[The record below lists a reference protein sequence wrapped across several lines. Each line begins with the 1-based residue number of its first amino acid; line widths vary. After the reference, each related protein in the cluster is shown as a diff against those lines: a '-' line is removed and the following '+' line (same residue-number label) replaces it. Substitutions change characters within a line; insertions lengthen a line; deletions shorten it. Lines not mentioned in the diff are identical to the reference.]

1 MNNKNIKL
9 QELKRW
15 LKTSLKNKVS
25 INQKTVITYLM
36 LGIAGFFG
44 LSLDLRAAWVENDQV
59 KYYVN
64 FDGDGRFIA
73 SGNNRDKALIG
84 SVIIANSNNINVP
97 LGDSVVLGY
106 KATVNIE
113 APSTLTINGRFAT
126 NFNKGIIAL
135 GNVKISNNPYELGRT
150 GNGGQSIAIGDFATS
165 TSQSVAIGSDTYS
178 IGGSSIAIGGDD
190 IASYKDP
197 VTTYDYNTYFKRLYD
212 KIGSYNSGSIY
223 SPNVAG
229 GEGSISIGSRTVA
242 YKEGSTSLG
251 TMAYALGKGATA
263 LGTQSRAEGTG
274 SIAIGNLTRNFADQA
289 LAIGNDSQIRKIGGT
304 AVGLKAN
311 SAGEGAIAIGTEV
324 YANASIS
331 DGIKDIKNKSIDEA
345 EGYLDNL
352 RANTIK
358 LNDISGIVKN
368 TNETNTNDN
377 VSISSKDLDKLNE
390 NNKLSKNA
398 IVIGTKSAAVGDNS
412 IVIGR
417 GSFAFSKNSFALG
430 SYSYAEA
437 ENGSAIGIGAKS
449 ISYDGAGD
457 ASSSNY
463 MHTGKNAMAIG
474 NNSVSSL
481 ENSVALGFKSRTDY
495 LHSDLLKPGW
505 VPEGATSIPSSGK
518 TGVISVGAKGFERRI
533 VNVAPGYRGTDAVNV
548 DQLKTLV
555 NRLENK
561 QYNSNLSV
569 QYLSVEKTKGDAKDI
584 SDKIELN
591 SKYLEYVDL
600 KEQLEIIKARKK
612 FKDEEIVEST
622 KKVIEDRIKELEK
635 NPLIKTTAG
644 DMGTYSSDSITV
656 GNTQS
661 DKDKKFEEFISNLK
675 AKKDKALEEENK
687 KRLFGNKTLKD
698 VLANTNYNNDGA
710 SGKDSLAF
718 GYKASTSNTADKS
731 ISIGYMTTSQSSNSI
746 AIGSKGDDVTKAS
759 GTSSVAIGQGAQTTG
774 GYSLGIGGNVRA
786 TGATSIAIGD
796 RTSSEAANS
805 IAIGSKGDDYTK
817 ASGTSSIAIGQ
828 GAQTTGEYAL
838 GIGGNVSATSKT
850 SIAIGDRAKTTGI
863 SSVAVGPAAQGL
875 GENSVAIGN
884 GSKAEFKNSV
894 ALGSEVTAQ
903 ESEGNGYLT
912 NQPFSDKGKVVSV
925 GYRRINQLAD
935 GKEDNEA
942 VTVAQLKSAAPE
954 IEAEVGNK
962 ISTVPGANIKVQSG
976 NFNGK
981 DNLRYVGE
989 NISTHIGGSTS
1000 TPVISVGIKE
1010 EPKFKTLKLNN
1021 KNNNAK
1027 DLTLSVDNNGNLNLA
1042 TNNTDTKA
1050 KITNV
1055 ANGTADNDAVNYSQL
1070 IGAAPI
1076 LQAQNSANL
1085 TDNKLSTSIGATIKV
1100 QADNWGSG
1108 DSRYVGENLST
1119 YIGGSASAPVL
1130 SIGLKENPKFKTLKI
1145 NNGVNNS
1152 QDLTLS
1158 ADNTGNLSIGSKK
1171 ITNVANGTDNNDAV
1185 NLSQLKGAKS
1195 KVEAVANSGIT
1206 VNAGTAGADG
1216 TTYTV
1221 GLDVNK
1227 VKEIAGTNNKGN
1239 VTSSDITITNGNG
1252 RLIGGDAMTLTIA
1265 NNAITKDKIKNGAVT
1280 ADKLDSDLNT
1290 KINNSNTV
1298 ASNVIRFT
1306 GDETSKTD
1314 DVALSKQGGIE
1325 FAINGKLGEIVTK
1338 ASGNKVEIGLNSSLK
1353 DKLDKLAADPNA
1365 TYATKS
1371 ENTAKADKTLANL
1384 EESGKNV
1391 IKDEA
1396 GKAVKVTAGTG
1407 TKVET
1412 SIDNHITTYKVSL
1425 GEEVSNK
1432 IDGALSKTDASNT
1445 YVTKTDVVDTKIKYT
1460 ANTNTS
1466 KKEIKLSEGFDFK
1479 DGTNT
1484 TAEVEDNGVVKF
1496 NLKSDLTGITSIS
1509 AGDNK
1514 AKLTLG
1520 DNDITVNSKKITGLT
1535 DAELNENST
1544 DAVTGKQLNTT
1555 NTNVTNLT
1563 SKVDGISNNITT
1575 LTNGGIKFKGN
1586 DDGEVTTALGSKLN
1600 LVGEGTVAGETASD
1614 NIKVEKG
1621 DSTDTLTFKL
1631 SKDLKNLKS
1640 IELKNGDKSS
1650 TLTLNDTGDVTI
1662 GGNTIVTSNNIG
1674 TQTIGYKAGTETTV
1688 KTTTLT
1694 SGLHFKSEGTN
1705 LSVKSEDGGV
1715 VTYSLKETNSINKT
1729 AGTTG
1734 NSENKLTTEKAVVDY
1749 VKNEISGVNT
1759 NVGNVSLTLSKDGT
1773 EESSKINLK
1782 DDKLTVKGEN
1792 GIDVSIADK
1801 AVTLKLSQTVKD
1813 KLDNIS
1819 SKSDGRDGKD
1829 GTSGTHG
1836 LTAKDG
1842 LNGKDL
1848 TSKVNA
1854 LRNGEAGSVVFT
1866 NDKGERVIKGNDGK
1880 YYKPE
1885 DLEENGTPKQGKEGI
1900 SNPELR
1906 LVNADGSTT
1915 KATTLSNIASAL
1927 GAERTENTAVTP
1939 EKAQEAV
1946 KKLLEKTTGLD
1957 KAVNLADLQALA
1969 QAGLDFSGNDGSTH
1983 RALGTTLSIKGKSD
1997 VTSYDTDYTS
2007 DNVATKVTEGNVEIG
2022 FKKSPTF
2029 ENVTATGKVTTP
2041 ELVLKGKDNAPDVTL
2056 KADSGKVKVNDK
2068 EIATKDDLTTAISNK
2083 IKLTGDANTSTSEVA
2098 LNKEGGISFGI
2109 KGTDGIE
2116 TTASGTDV
2124 TLKLSKTIT
2133 DKLDNISSKSD
2144 GRDGKDGTSGTH
2156 GLTAKDGLNGKDL
2169 TSKVNALRNGEAGS
2183 VVFTNDKG
2191 ERVIKGNDG
2200 KYYKPEDLE
2209 ENGTPKQGK
2218 EGISNPELRLVN
2230 ADGSTTKATTL
2241 SNIAS
2246 ALGAERTENTAVT
2259 PEKAQEAVKKL
2270 LEKTTG
2276 LDKAVN
2282 LADLQA
2288 LAQAGL
2294 DFSGNDG
2301 STHRAL
2307 GTTLNIAGQGTK
2319 STGFVGAEGNINVVA
2334 SEATADKVAKL
2345 EIQLAKALKNIESIQ
2360 NGETK
2365 VTLGE
2370 NGVSVSGKDGGS
2382 ISVNGKDGKPGV
2394 TINGGNGTDG
2404 SINFAKDGDKGT
2416 GSITGLKDPDG
2427 KDKTAAA
2434 TVNYVTNQI
2443 EGAKNDIAN
2452 NIKNIVDGGMT
2463 YKGNSGE
2470 DVKVKLNEVLN
2481 IKGEGDYKGDKSASG
2496 NIAVVGKTDK
2506 TLEIKLNKN
2515 LNNIESIQN
2524 GETKVTLGENGVSVS
2539 GKDGGSISVNGKDG
2553 KPGVTI
2559 NGGNGTDGSINFAK
2573 DGDKGTGSITGLKDP
2588 DGSDKTAVTTVNYV
2602 TNAINNATNSLTDK
2616 GLNFEGNDG
2625 NAVTKKL
2632 GETLSIKG
2640 EGTVTGNTATN
2651 NIKVSK
2657 DTTGKSTGLV
2667 VGLAEKLTGM
2677 TGFETKEEDGKKVS
2691 INKDGITF
2699 AKNGENGTGVITGL
2713 KDSTDKT
2720 SAVTRGAYDKFVKEI
2735 ESKLDKSGSIKY
2747 SADKGT
2753 STVALDKGM
2762 TFNGD
2767 GNITTEAKDNGI
2779 VEFKLNKNI
2788 TLGSKGD
2795 LGTIKGIKTIEGD
2808 PTSVATVDYVESKVG
2823 DSVKVSHKALVGV
2836 ANAVAMANLP
2846 QVNSIGNNRHV
2857 VSAAY
2862 GNYEGQNALAL
2873 GISGINKERTFIYRG
2888 SASLNTNGKIA
2899 LGAGIGY
2906 QFGKDDHDEIQ
2917 NDASIKVLK
2926 EEIAALKD
2934 KDSKNTNVISE
2945 LKELMKKKDVEND
2958 YKTYRLEEENKAI
2971 KSYIEELRKENEKT
2985 REELNKLLDA
2995 FKSKK

>member
-44 LSLDLRAAWVENDQV
+44 LSLDLRAAWVDKDEV

-106 KATVNIE
+106 KASVDIE

-190 IASYKDP
+190 IASYTDS

-212 KIGSYNSGSIY
+212 KIGKYNSGSIY

-263 LGTQSRAEGTG
+263 LGTQSRAEGIG

-289 LAIGNDSQIRKIGGT
+289 LAIGNDSQIRKKGGT

-368 TNETNTNDN
+368 RNETNINDS
-377 VSISSKDLDKLNE
+377 VSISSEDLDKLNKD
-390 NNKLSKNA
+390 NKLSKNA

-449 ISYDGAGD
+449 ISYDGAGV
-457 ASSSNY
+457 ASNSNY

-591 SKYLEYVDL
+591 SKYLEYLDL
-600 KEQLEIIKARKK
+600 KEQLEIIKARNK

-635 NPLIKTTAG
+635 NSLIKTTAG

-656 GNTQS
+656 GSTQNEN
-661 DKDKKFEEFISNLK
+661 DKKFEEFISNLK

-687 KRLFGNKTLKD
+687 KPLFGNKTLKD

-759 GTSSVAIGQGAQTTG
+759 GTASVAIGQGAQTTG

-894 ALGSEVTAQ
+894 ALGSGVTAQ

-1412 SIDNHITTYKVSL
+1412 TTNNHITTYRVSL
-1425 GEEVSNK
+1425 GEEISNK
-1432 IDGALSKTDASNT
+1432 IDGALSKTEASNT

-1509 AGDNK
+1509 AGENK
-1514 AKLTLG
+1514 AKLTLD
-1520 DNDITVNSKKITGLT
+1520 DNITVNSKKITGLT
-1535 DAELNENST
+1535 DAELNGTST

-1586 DDGEVTTALGSKLN
+1586 DDREVTTALGSKLN
-1600 LVGEGTVAGETASD
+1600 LVGEGTVKGETASD

-1621 DSTDTLTFKL
+1621 DSTDKLTFKL

-1640 IELKNGDKSS
+1640 IELKDGDNSS
-1650 TLTLNDTGDVTI
+1650 KLTLNETGDVTI
-1662 GGNTIVTSNNIG
+1662 GGNKIVTSNNIG
-1674 TQTIGYKAGTETTV
+1674 AQTLGYKAGTETTV
-1688 KTTTLT
+1688 KTTTLI

-1729 AGTTG
+1729 AGTTE

-1759 NVGNVSLTLSKDGT
+1759 NIGNVSLTLSKDGT
-1773 EESSKINLK
+1773 EETSKINLK

-1792 GIDVSIADK
+1792 GIDVSIVDK

-1880 YYKPE
+1880 YYKPDQLTDKGE
-1885 DLEENGTPKQGKEGI
+1885 PKEGAVGVE
-1900 SNPELR
+1900 NPELR

-2029 ENVTATGKVTTP
+2029 ENVTAKGKVTTP
-2041 ELVLKGKDNAPDVTL
+2041 ELVLKGKDGSADATL
-2056 KADSGKVKVNDK
+2056 KADDGKVKVNDK
-2068 EIATKDDLTTAISNK
+2068 EIVTKDDLTTAISNK

-2124 TLKLSKTIT
+2124 TLKLSQTVK

-2200 KYYKPEDLE
+2200 KYYKPDQLTDKGE
-2209 ENGTPKQGK
+2209 PK
-2218 EGISNPELRLVN
+2218 EGAVGVENPELRLVN

-2307 GTTLNIAGQGTK
+2307 GTTLNIAGQGTT

-2394 TINGGNGTDG
+2394 TINGGNGTSG

-2443 EGAKNDIAN
+2443 EGAKTDIAN

-2470 DVKVKLNEVLN
+2470 DVKVKLNESLN
-2481 IKGEGDYKGDKSASG
+2481 IKGEGDYTGDKSASG

-2559 NGGNGTDGSINFAK
+2559 NGGNGTSGSINFAK

-2640 EGTVTGNTATN
+2640 EGTVTGSTATN

-2691 INKDGITF
+2691 IDKDGITF

-2720 SAVTRGAYDKFVKEI
+2720 SAVTRGTYDKFVKEI

-2788 TLGSKGD
+2788 TLGSKED
-2795 LGTIKGIKTIEGD
+2795 LGTIKGIKTVEGD

-2846 QVNSIGNNRHV
+2846 QVNSVGNNRHV

-2958 YKTYRLEEENKAI
+2958 YKTYRLEEENKVI

>member
-197 VTTYDYNTYFKRLYD
+197 VTTYDYNTYFKKLYD

-687 KRLFGNKTLKD
+687 KPLFGNKTLKD

-759 GTSSVAIGQGAQTTG
+759 GTASVAIGQGAQTTG

-805 IAIGSKGDDYTK
+805 IAIGSRGDDVTK
-817 ASGTSSIAIGQ
+817 ASGISSVAIGQ
-828 GAQTTGEYAL
+828 GAQTTGGYSL
-838 GIGGNVSATSKT
+838 GIGGNVRATGAT

-894 ALGSEVTAQ
+894 ALGSGVTAQ

-976 NFNGK
+976 DFNGK

-1000 TPVISVGIKE
+1000 APVISVGIKE

-1171 ITNVANGTDNNDAV
+1171 ITNVANGTDNNDVV

-1221 GLDVNK
+1221 GLDANK

-1325 FAINGKLGEIVTK
+1325 FAINGKSGEIVTK

-1412 SIDNHITTYKVSL
+1412 TTNNHITTYRVSL
-1425 GEEVSNK
+1425 GEEISNK
-1432 IDGALSKTDASNT
+1432 IDGALSKTEASNT

-1484 TAEVEDNGVVKF
+1484 TAEVGDNGVVKF

-1509 AGDNK
+1509 SGENK
-1514 AKLTLG
+1514 AKLTLD
-1520 DNDITVNSKKITGLT
+1520 DNITVNSKKITGLT
-1535 DAELNENST
+1535 DAELNGTST
-1544 DAVTGKQLNTT
+1544 DAVTGKQLNIT

-1563 SKVDGISNNITT
+1563 SKVDDISNNITT

-1586 DDGEVTTALGSKLN
+1586 DTGEVTTALGSKLN

-1650 TLTLNDTGDVTI
+1650 TLTLNETGDVTI
-1662 GGNTIVTSNNIG
+1662 GGNKVVTSNNIG
-1674 TQTIGYKAGTETTV
+1674 TQTIGYKAGTETTL

-1715 VTYSLKETNSINKT
+1715 VTYSLKETNSINKA
-1729 AGTTG
+1729 AGTTE

-1759 NVGNVSLTLSKDGT
+1759 NIGNVSLTLSKDGT
-1773 EESSKINLK
+1773 EETSKINLK

-1885 DLEENGTPKQGKEGI
+1885 DLEGNGTPKQGKEGI

-1927 GAERTENTAVTP
+1927 GAERTENTAVTA

-1983 RALGTTLSIKGKSD
+1983 RALGTTLAIKGKSS

-2041 ELVLKGKDNAPDVTL
+2041 ELVLKGKDNASDVTL
-2056 KADSGKVKVNDK
+2056 KAEDGKAKINDK

-2116 TTASGTDV
+2116 TTANGTDV
-2124 TLKLSKTIT
+2124 TLKLSQTVK

-2209 ENGTPKQGK
+2209 GNGTPKQGK

-2259 PEKAQEAVKKL
+2259 AEKAQEAVKKL

-2307 GTTLNIAGQGTK
+2307 GTTLNIAGQGTT

-2394 TINGGNGTDG
+2394 TINGGNGTSG

-2470 DVKVKLNEVLN
+2470 DVKVKLNESLN
-2481 IKGEGDYKGDKSASG
+2481 IKGEGDYTGDKSASG

-2559 NGGNGTDGSINFAK
+2559 NGGNGTSGSINFAK

-2640 EGTVTGNTATN
+2640 EGTVTGSTATN

-2934 KDSKNTNVISE
+2934 KDNKNTNVISE
-2945 LKELMKKKDVEND
+2945 LKELMKKKDIEND

-2985 REELNKLLDA
+2985 REELNKLLDV

>member
-44 LSLDLRAAWVENDQV
+44 LSLDLRAAWVDKDEV

-106 KATVNIE
+106 KASVDIE
-113 APSTLTINGRFAT
+113 APSTLTINGKFAT

-190 IASYKDP
+190 IASYTDS

-212 KIGSYNSGSIY
+212 KIGKYNSGSIY

-331 DGIKDIKNKSIDEA
+331 NGIKDIKNKSIDEA

-368 TNETNTNDN
+368 TNETNTDDS

-390 NNKLSKNA
+390 TNKLSKNA

-449 ISYDGAGD
+449 ISYDGAGNV
-457 ASSSNY
+457 SNSNY

-635 NPLIKTTAG
+635 NSLIKTTAG
-644 DMGTYSSDSITV
+644 DMGTYSSDGMAA
-656 GNTQS
+656 GNTQNE
-661 DKDKKFEEFISNLK
+661 KDQKFEEFISNLK

-687 KRLFGNKTLKD
+687 KPLFGNKTLKD
-698 VLANTNYNNDGA
+698 ILANTNYNNDGA

-759 GTSSVAIGQGAQTTG
+759 GTASVAIGQGAQTTG

-894 ALGSEVTAQ
+894 ALGSGVTAQ

-976 NFNGK
+976 DFNGK

-989 NISTHIGGSTS
+989 NLSTHIGGSTS
-1000 TPVISVGIKE
+1000 APIISIGIKE

-1050 KITNV
+1050 KITNL
-1055 ANGTADNDAVNYSQL
+1055 ANGTAANDAVNYSQL

-1100 QADNWGSG
+1100 QADSWGSG

-1145 NNGVNNS
+1145 NNGANSS

-1171 ITNVANGTDNNDAV
+1171 ITNVANGTDDNDAV

-1221 GLDVNK
+1221 GLDANK

-1290 KINNSNTV
+1290 KINNGNTV
-1298 ASNVIRFT
+1298 ASNVIRLT
-1306 GDETSKTD
+1306 GDGTSKTD
-1314 DVALSKQGGIE
+1314 NVALSKQGGIE
-1325 FAINGKLGEIVTK
+1325 FAINGKSGEIVTK

-1792 GIDVSIADK
+1792 GIDVSISDK

-1880 YYKPE
+1880 YYKP
-1885 DLEENGTPKQGKEGI
+1885 DQ
-1900 SNPELR
+1900 
-1906 LVNADGSTT
+1906 
-1915 KATTLSNIASAL
+1915 
-1927 GAERTENTAVTP
+1927 
-1939 EKAQEAV
+1939 
-1946 KKLLEKTTGLD
+1946 
-1957 KAVNLADLQALA
+1957 
-1969 QAGLDFSGNDGSTH
+1969 
-1983 RALGTTLSIKGKSD
+1983 
-1997 VTSYDTDYTS
+1997 
-2007 DNVATKVTEGNVEIG
+2007 
-2022 FKKSPTF
+2022 
-2029 ENVTATGKVTTP
+2029 
-2041 ELVLKGKDNAPDVTL
+2041 
-2056 KADSGKVKVNDK
+2056 
-2068 EIATKDDLTTAISNK
+2068 LT
-2083 IKLTGDANTSTSEVA
+2083 
-2098 LNKEGGISFGI
+2098 
-2109 KGTDGIE
+2109 
-2116 TTASGTDV
+2116 
-2124 TLKLSKTIT
+2124 
-2133 DKLDNISSKSD
+2133 
-2144 GRDGKDGTSGTH
+2144 
-2156 GLTAKDGLNGKDL
+2156 
-2169 TSKVNALRNGEAGS
+2169 
-2183 VVFTNDKG
+2183 DKG
-2191 ERVIKGNDG
+2191 E
-2200 KYYKPEDLE
+2200 P
-2209 ENGTPKQGK
+2209 K
-2218 EGISNPELRLVN
+2218 EGAVGVENPELRLVN

-2394 TINGGNGTDG
+2394 TINGGSGTDG

-2443 EGAKNDIAN
+2443 EGAKTDIAN

-2559 NGGNGTDGSINFAK
+2559 NGGNGKDGSINFAK

>member
-377 VSISSKDLDKLNE
+377 ESISSKDLDKLNE

-449 ISYDGAGD
+449 ISYNGAGD
-457 ASSSNY
+457 SSNSNY

-635 NPLIKTTAG
+635 NSLIKTTAG
-644 DMGTYSSDSITV
+644 DMGTYSSDGMAA
-656 GNTQS
+656 GNTQNE
-661 DKDKKFEEFISNLK
+661 KDQKFEEFISNLK

-687 KRLFGNKTLKD
+687 KPLFGNKTLKD

-759 GTSSVAIGQGAQTTG
+759 GTASVAIGQGAQTTG

-805 IAIGSKGDDYTK
+805 IAIGSRGDDVTK
-817 ASGTSSIAIGQ
+817 ASGISSVAIGQ
-828 GAQTTGEYAL
+828 GAQTTGGYSL
-838 GIGGNVSATSKT
+838 GIGGNVRATGAT

-894 ALGSEVTAQ
+894 ALGSGVTAQ

-976 NFNGK
+976 DFNGK

-989 NISTHIGGSTS
+989 NLSTHIGGSTS
-1000 TPVISVGIKE
+1000 APIISIGIKE

-1050 KITNV
+1050 KITNL
-1055 ANGTADNDAVNYSQL
+1055 ANGTAANDAVNYSQL

-1100 QADNWGSG
+1100 QADSWGSG

-1145 NNGVNNS
+1145 NNGANSS

-1171 ITNVANGTDNNDAV
+1171 ITNVANGTDDNDAV

-1221 GLDVNK
+1221 GLDANK

-1290 KINNSNTV
+1290 KINNGNTV
-1298 ASNVIRFT
+1298 ASNVIRLT
-1306 GDETSKTD
+1306 GDGTSKTD
-1314 DVALSKQGGIE
+1314 NVALSKQGGIE
-1325 FAINGKLGEIVTK
+1325 FAINGKSGEIVTK

-1773 EESSKINLK
+1773 EENSKINLK

-1801 AVTLKLSQTVKD
+1801 AVTLKLSKTITD

-2677 TGFETKEEDGKKVS
+2677 TGFETKEEDGKKLS

-2699 AKNGENGTGVITGL
+2699 AKNGENGTGSIIGL

-2720 SAVTRGAYDKFVKEI
+2720 SAVTRGTYDKFVKEI

-2788 TLGSKGD
+2788 TLGSKED
-2795 LGTIKGIKTIEGD
+2795 LGTIKGIKTVEGD

-2846 QVNSIGNNRHV
+2846 QVNSVGNNRHV

-2945 LKELMKKKDVEND
+2945 LKELMKKKDIEND

>member
-197 VTTYDYNTYFKRLYD
+197 VTTYDYNTYFKKLYD

-687 KRLFGNKTLKD
+687 KPLFGNKTLKD

-759 GTSSVAIGQGAQTTG
+759 GTASVAIGQGAQTTG

-805 IAIGSKGDDYTK
+805 IAIGSRGDDVTK
-817 ASGTSSIAIGQ
+817 ASGISSVAIGQ
-828 GAQTTGEYAL
+828 GAQTTGGYSL
-838 GIGGNVSATSKT
+838 GIGGNVRATGAT

-894 ALGSEVTAQ
+894 ALGSGVTAQ

-962 ISTVPGANIKVQSG
+962 ISTVPRANIKVQSG
-976 NFNGK
+976 DFNGK

-1000 TPVISVGIKE
+1000 APVISVGIKE

-1171 ITNVANGTDNNDAV
+1171 ITNVANGTDNNDVV

-1221 GLDVNK
+1221 GLDANK

-1325 FAINGKLGEIVTK
+1325 FAINGKSGEIVTK

-1412 SIDNHITTYKVSL
+1412 TTNNHITTYRVSL
-1425 GEEVSNK
+1425 GEEISNK
-1432 IDGALSKTDASNT
+1432 IDGALSKTEASNT

-1484 TAEVEDNGVVKF
+1484 TAEVGDNGVVKF

-1509 AGDNK
+1509 SGENK
-1514 AKLTLG
+1514 AKLTLD
-1520 DNDITVNSKKITGLT
+1520 DNITVNSKKITGLT
-1535 DAELNENST
+1535 DAELNGTST
-1544 DAVTGKQLNTT
+1544 DAVTGKQLNIT

-1563 SKVDGISNNITT
+1563 SKVDDISNNITT

-1586 DDGEVTTALGSKLN
+1586 DTGEVTTALGSKLN

-1650 TLTLNDTGDVTI
+1650 TLTLNETGDVTI
-1662 GGNTIVTSNNIG
+1662 GGNKVVTSNNIG
-1674 TQTIGYKAGTETTV
+1674 TQTIGYKAGTETTL

-1715 VTYSLKETNSINKT
+1715 VTYSLKETNSINKA
-1729 AGTTG
+1729 AGTTE

-1759 NVGNVSLTLSKDGT
+1759 NIGNVSLTLSKDGT
-1773 EESSKINLK
+1773 EETSKINLK

-1885 DLEENGTPKQGKEGI
+1885 DLEGNGTPKQGKEGI

-1927 GAERTENTAVTP
+1927 GAERTENTAVTA

-1983 RALGTTLSIKGKSD
+1983 RALGTTLAIKGKSS

-2041 ELVLKGKDNAPDVTL
+2041 ELVLKGKDNASDVTL
-2056 KADSGKVKVNDK
+2056 KAEDGKAKINDK

-2116 TTASGTDV
+2116 TTANGTDV
-2124 TLKLSKTIT
+2124 TLKLSQTVK

-2209 ENGTPKQGK
+2209 GNGTPKQGK

-2259 PEKAQEAVKKL
+2259 AEKAQEAVKKL

-2307 GTTLNIAGQGTK
+2307 GTTLNIAGQGTT

-2370 NGVSVSGKDGGS
+2370 NGVSVSGKDGGL

-2394 TINGGNGTDG
+2394 TINGGNGKDG

-2470 DVKVKLNEVLN
+2470 DVKVKLNESLN
-2481 IKGEGDYKGDKSASG
+2481 IKGEGDYTGDKSASG

-2539 GKDGGSISVNGKDG
+2539 GKDGGLISVNGKDG

-2559 NGGNGTDGSINFAK
+2559 NGGNGKDGSINFAK

-2640 EGTVTGNTATN
+2640 EGTVTGSTATN

-2934 KDSKNTNVISE
+2934 KDNKNTNVISE
-2945 LKELMKKKDVEND
+2945 LKELMKKKDIEND

-2985 REELNKLLDA
+2985 REELNKLLDV

>member
-687 KRLFGNKTLKD
+687 KPLFGNKTLKD

-759 GTSSVAIGQGAQTTG
+759 GTASVAIGQGAQTTG

-805 IAIGSKGDDYTK
+805 IAIGSRGDDVTK
-817 ASGTSSIAIGQ
+817 ASGISSVAIGQ
-828 GAQTTGEYAL
+828 GAQTTGGYSL
-838 GIGGNVSATSKT
+838 GIGGNVRATGAT

-894 ALGSEVTAQ
+894 ALGSGVTAQ

-976 NFNGK
+976 DFNGK

-1000 TPVISVGIKE
+1000 APVISVGIKE

-1171 ITNVANGTDNNDAV
+1171 ITNVANGTDNNDVV

-1195 KVEAVANSGIT
+1195 KVE
-1206 VNAGTAGADG
+1206 
-1216 TTYTV
+1216 
-1221 GLDVNK
+1221 
-1227 VKEIAGTNNKGN
+1227 E
-1239 VTSSDITITNGNG
+1239 
-1252 RLIGGDAMTLTIA
+1252 
-1265 NNAITKDKIKNGAVT
+1265 
-1280 ADKLDSDLNT
+1280 
-1290 KINNSNTV
+1290 
-1298 ASNVIRFT
+1298 
-1306 GDETSKTD
+1306 
-1314 DVALSKQGGIE
+1314 
-1325 FAINGKLGEIVTK
+1325 
-1338 ASGNKVEIGLNSSLK
+1338 
-1353 DKLDKLAADPNA
+1353 
-1365 TYATKS
+1365 
-1371 ENTAKADKTLANL
+1371 
-1384 EESGKNV
+1384 
-1391 IKDEA
+1391 
-1396 GKAVKVTAGTG
+1396 
-1407 TKVET
+1407 
-1412 SIDNHITTYKVSL
+1412 
-1425 GEEVSNK
+1425 
-1432 IDGALSKTDASNT
+1432 
-1445 YVTKTDVVDTKIKYT
+1445 
-1460 ANTNTS
+1460 
-1466 KKEIKLSEGFDFK
+1466 
-1479 DGTNT
+1479 
-1484 TAEVEDNGVVKF
+1484 
-1496 NLKSDLTGITSIS
+1496 
-1509 AGDNK
+1509 
-1514 AKLTLG
+1514 
-1520 DNDITVNSKKITGLT
+1520 
-1535 DAELNENST
+1535 
-1544 DAVTGKQLNTT
+1544 
-1555 NTNVTNLT
+1555 
-1563 SKVDGISNNITT
+1563 
-1575 LTNGGIKFKGN
+1575 
-1586 DDGEVTTALGSKLN
+1586 
-1600 LVGEGTVAGETASD
+1600 
-1614 NIKVEKG
+1614 
-1621 DSTDTLTFKL
+1621 
-1631 SKDLKNLKS
+1631 
-1640 IELKNGDKSS
+1640 
-1650 TLTLNDTGDVTI
+1650 
-1662 GGNTIVTSNNIG
+1662 
-1674 TQTIGYKAGTETTV
+1674 
-1688 KTTTLT
+1688 
-1694 SGLHFKSEGTN
+1694 
-1705 LSVKSEDGGV
+1705 
-1715 VTYSLKETNSINKT
+1715 
-1729 AGTTG
+1729 
-1734 NSENKLTTEKAVVDY
+1734 
-1749 VKNEISGVNT
+1749 
-1759 NVGNVSLTLSKDGT
+1759 
-1773 EESSKINLK
+1773 
-1782 DDKLTVKGEN
+1782 
-1792 GIDVSIADK
+1792 
-1801 AVTLKLSQTVKD
+1801 
-1813 KLDNIS
+1813 
-1819 SKSDGRDGKD
+1819 
-1829 GTSGTHG
+1829 
-1836 LTAKDG
+1836 
-1842 LNGKDL
+1842 
-1848 TSKVNA
+1848 
-1854 LRNGEAGSVVFT
+1854 
-1866 NDKGERVIKGNDGK
+1866 
-1880 YYKPE
+1880 
-1885 DLEENGTPKQGKEGI
+1885 
-1900 SNPELR
+1900 
-1906 LVNADGSTT
+1906 
-1915 KATTLSNIASAL
+1915 
-1927 GAERTENTAVTP
+1927 
-1939 EKAQEAV
+1939 
-1946 KKLLEKTTGLD
+1946 
-1957 KAVNLADLQALA
+1957 
-1969 QAGLDFSGNDGSTH
+1969 
-1983 RALGTTLSIKGKSD
+1983 
-1997 VTSYDTDYTS
+1997 
-2007 DNVATKVTEGNVEIG
+2007 
-2022 FKKSPTF
+2022 
-2029 ENVTATGKVTTP
+2029 
-2041 ELVLKGKDNAPDVTL
+2041 
-2056 KADSGKVKVNDK
+2056 
-2068 EIATKDDLTTAISNK
+2068 
-2083 IKLTGDANTSTSEVA
+2083 
-2098 LNKEGGISFGI
+2098 
-2109 KGTDGIE
+2109 
-2116 TTASGTDV
+2116 
-2124 TLKLSKTIT
+2124 
-2133 DKLDNISSKSD
+2133 
-2144 GRDGKDGTSGTH
+2144 
-2156 GLTAKDGLNGKDL
+2156 
-2169 TSKVNALRNGEAGS
+2169 
-2183 VVFTNDKG
+2183 
-2191 ERVIKGNDG
+2191 
-2200 KYYKPEDLE
+2200 
-2209 ENGTPKQGK
+2209 
-2218 EGISNPELRLVN
+2218 
-2230 ADGSTTKATTL
+2230 
-2241 SNIAS
+2241 
-2246 ALGAERTENTAVT
+2246 
-2259 PEKAQEAVKKL
+2259 
-2270 LEKTTG
+2270 
-2276 LDKAVN
+2276 
-2282 LADLQA
+2282 
-2288 LAQAGL
+2288 
-2294 DFSGNDG
+2294 
-2301 STHRAL
+2301 
-2307 GTTLNIAGQGTK
+2307 
-2319 STGFVGAEGNINVVA
+2319 
-2334 SEATADKVAKL
+2334 
-2345 EIQLAKALKNIESIQ
+2345 
-2360 NGETK
+2360 
-2365 VTLGE
+2365 
-2370 NGVSVSGKDGGS
+2370 
-2382 ISVNGKDGKPGV
+2382 
-2394 TINGGNGTDG
+2394 
-2404 SINFAKDGDKGT
+2404 
-2416 GSITGLKDPDG
+2416 
-2427 KDKTAAA
+2427 
-2434 TVNYVTNQI
+2434 
-2443 EGAKNDIAN
+2443 
-2452 NIKNIVDGGMT
+2452 
-2463 YKGNSGE
+2463 
-2470 DVKVKLNEVLN
+2470 
-2481 IKGEGDYKGDKSASG
+2481 
-2496 NIAVVGKTDK
+2496 
-2506 TLEIKLNKN
+2506 
-2515 LNNIESIQN
+2515 
-2524 GETKVTLGENGVSVS
+2524 
-2539 GKDGGSISVNGKDG
+2539 
-2553 KPGVTI
+2553 
-2559 NGGNGTDGSINFAK
+2559 
-2573 DGDKGTGSITGLKDP
+2573 
-2588 DGSDKTAVTTVNYV
+2588 
-2602 TNAINNATNSLTDK
+2602 
-2616 GLNFEGNDG
+2616 
-2625 NAVTKKL
+2625 
-2632 GETLSIKG
+2632 
-2640 EGTVTGNTATN
+2640 
-2651 NIKVSK
+2651 
-2657 DTTGKSTGLV
+2657 
-2667 VGLAEKLTGM
+2667 
-2677 TGFETKEEDGKKVS
+2677 
-2691 INKDGITF
+2691 
-2699 AKNGENGTGVITGL
+2699 
-2713 KDSTDKT
+2713 
-2720 SAVTRGAYDKFVKEI
+2720 
-2735 ESKLDKSGSIKY
+2735 
-2747 SADKGT
+2747 
-2753 STVALDKGM
+2753 
-2762 TFNGD
+2762 
-2767 GNITTEAKDNGI
+2767 
-2779 VEFKLNKNI
+2779 
-2788 TLGSKGD
+2788 
-2795 LGTIKGIKTIEGD
+2795 
-2808 PTSVATVDYVESKVG
+2808 
-2823 DSVKVSHKALVGV
+2823 
-2836 ANAVAMANLP
+2836 
-2846 QVNSIGNNRHV
+2846 
-2857 VSAAY
+2857 
-2862 GNYEGQNALAL
+2862 
-2873 GISGINKERTFIYRG
+2873 
-2888 SASLNTNGKIA
+2888 
-2899 LGAGIGY
+2899 
-2906 QFGKDDHDEIQ
+2906 
-2917 NDASIKVLK
+2917 
-2926 EEIAALKD
+2926 
-2934 KDSKNTNVISE
+2934 
-2945 LKELMKKKDVEND
+2945 
-2958 YKTYRLEEENKAI
+2958 
-2971 KSYIEELRKENEKT
+2971 
-2985 REELNKLLDA
+2985 
-2995 FKSKK
+2995 

>member
-197 VTTYDYNTYFKRLYD
+197 VTTYDYNTYFKKLYD

-352 RANTIK
+352 IANTIK

-687 KRLFGNKTLKD
+687 KPLFGNKTLKD

-759 GTSSVAIGQGAQTTG
+759 GTASVAIGQGAQTTG

-805 IAIGSKGDDYTK
+805 IAIGSRGDDVTK
-817 ASGTSSIAIGQ
+817 ASGISSVAIGQ
-828 GAQTTGEYAL
+828 GAQTTGGYSL
-838 GIGGNVSATSKT
+838 GIGGNVRATGAT

-894 ALGSEVTAQ
+894 ALGSGVTAQ

-976 NFNGK
+976 DFNGK

-989 NISTHIGGSTS
+989 NLSTHIGGSTS
-1000 TPVISVGIKE
+1000 APIISIGIKE

-1050 KITNV
+1050 KITNL
-1055 ANGTADNDAVNYSQL
+1055 ANGTAANDAVNYSQL

-1100 QADNWGSG
+1100 QADSWGSG

-1145 NNGVNNS
+1145 NNGANSS

-1171 ITNVANGTDNNDAV
+1171 ITNVANGTDDNDAV

-1221 GLDVNK
+1221 GLDANK

-1290 KINNSNTV
+1290 KINNGNTV
-1298 ASNVIRFT
+1298 ASNVIRLT
-1306 GDETSKTD
+1306 GDGTSKTD
-1314 DVALSKQGGIE
+1314 NVALSKQGGIE
-1325 FAINGKLGEIVTK
+1325 FAINGKSGEIVTK

-1371 ENTAKADKTLANL
+1371 ENTAKVDKTLANL

-1650 TLTLNDTGDVTI
+1650 TLTLNETGDVTI
-1662 GGNTIVTSNNIG
+1662 GGNKVVTSNNIG

-1729 AGTTG
+1729 AGTTE

-1759 NVGNVSLTLSKDGT
+1759 SLGNVSLTLSKDGT
-1773 EESSKINLK
+1773 EETSKINLK

-1885 DLEENGTPKQGKEGI
+1885 DLEGNGTPKQGKEGI

-1927 GAERTENTAVTP
+1927 GAERTENTAVTA

-1983 RALGTTLSIKGKSD
+1983 RALGTTLAIKGKSS

-2041 ELVLKGKDNAPDVTL
+2041 ELVLKGKDNASDVTL
-2056 KADSGKVKVNDK
+2056 KAEDGKAKINDK

-2116 TTASGTDV
+2116 TTANGTDV
-2124 TLKLSKTIT
+2124 TLKLSQTVK

-2209 ENGTPKQGK
+2209 GNGTPKQGK

-2259 PEKAQEAVKKL
+2259 AEKAQEAVKKL

-2307 GTTLNIAGQGTK
+2307 GTTLNIAGQGTT

-2394 TINGGNGTDG
+2394 TINGGNGTSG

-2470 DVKVKLNEVLN
+2470 DVKVKLNESLN
-2481 IKGEGDYKGDKSASG
+2481 IKGEGDYTGDKSASG

-2559 NGGNGTDGSINFAK
+2559 NGGNGTSGSINFAK

-2640 EGTVTGNTATN
+2640 EGTVTGSTATN

-2788 TLGSKGD
+2788 TLGSKED
-2795 LGTIKGIKTIEGD
+2795 LGTIKGIKTVEGD

-2846 QVNSIGNNRHV
+2846 QVNSVGNNRHV

-2926 EEIAALKD
+2926 EEIAVLKD

>member
-36 LGIAGFFG
+36 LGIVGFFG

-197 VTTYDYNTYFKRLYD
+197 VTTYDYNTYFKKLYD

-687 KRLFGNKTLKD
+687 KPLFGNKTLKD

-759 GTSSVAIGQGAQTTG
+759 GTASVAIGQGAQTTG

-805 IAIGSKGDDYTK
+805 IAIGSRGDDVTK
-817 ASGTSSIAIGQ
+817 ASGISSVAIGQ
-828 GAQTTGEYAL
+828 GAQTTGGYSL
-838 GIGGNVSATSKT
+838 GIGGNVRATGAT

-894 ALGSEVTAQ
+894 ALGSGVTAQ

-976 NFNGK
+976 DFNGK

-1000 TPVISVGIKE
+1000 APVISVGIKE

-1171 ITNVANGTDNNDAV
+1171 ITNVANGTDNNDVV

-1221 GLDVNK
+1221 GLDANK

-1325 FAINGKLGEIVTK
+1325 FAINGKSGEIVTK

-1412 SIDNHITTYKVSL
+1412 TTNNHITTYRVSL
-1425 GEEVSNK
+1425 GEEISNK
-1432 IDGALSKTDASNT
+1432 IDGALSKTEASNT

-1484 TAEVEDNGVVKF
+1484 TAEVGDNGVVKF

-1509 AGDNK
+1509 SGENK
-1514 AKLTLG
+1514 AKLTLD
-1520 DNDITVNSKKITGLT
+1520 DNITVNSKKITGLT
-1535 DAELNENST
+1535 DAELNGTST
-1544 DAVTGKQLNTT
+1544 DAVTGKQLNIT

-1563 SKVDGISNNITT
+1563 SKVDDISNNITT

-1586 DDGEVTTALGSKLN
+1586 DTGEVTTALGSKLN

-1650 TLTLNDTGDVTI
+1650 TLTLNETGDVTI
-1662 GGNTIVTSNNIG
+1662 GGNKVVTSNNIG

-1729 AGTTG
+1729 AGTTE

-1759 NVGNVSLTLSKDGT
+1759 SLGNVSLTLSKDGT
-1773 EESSKINLK
+1773 EETSKINLK

-1801 AVTLKLSQTVKD
+1801 A
-1813 KLDNIS
+1813 
-1819 SKSDGRDGKD
+1819 
-1829 GTSGTHG
+1829 
-1836 LTAKDG
+1836 
-1842 LNGKDL
+1842 
-1848 TSKVNA
+1848 
-1854 LRNGEAGSVVFT
+1854 
-1866 NDKGERVIKGNDGK
+1866 
-1880 YYKPE
+1880 
-1885 DLEENGTPKQGKEGI
+1885 
-1900 SNPELR
+1900 
-1906 LVNADGSTT
+1906 
-1915 KATTLSNIASAL
+1915 
-1927 GAERTENTAVTP
+1927 
-1939 EKAQEAV
+1939 
-1946 KKLLEKTTGLD
+1946 
-1957 KAVNLADLQALA
+1957 
-1969 QAGLDFSGNDGSTH
+1969 
-1983 RALGTTLSIKGKSD
+1983 
-1997 VTSYDTDYTS
+1997 
-2007 DNVATKVTEGNVEIG
+2007 
-2022 FKKSPTF
+2022 
-2029 ENVTATGKVTTP
+2029 
-2041 ELVLKGKDNAPDVTL
+2041 
-2056 KADSGKVKVNDK
+2056 
-2068 EIATKDDLTTAISNK
+2068 
-2083 IKLTGDANTSTSEVA
+2083 
-2098 LNKEGGISFGI
+2098 
-2109 KGTDGIE
+2109 
-2116 TTASGTDV
+2116 V

-2209 ENGTPKQGK
+2209 GNGTPKQGK

-2259 PEKAQEAVKKL
+2259 AEKAQEAVKKL

-2307 GTTLNIAGQGTK
+2307 GTTLNIAGQGTT

-2394 TINGGNGTDG
+2394 TINGGNGTSG

-2470 DVKVKLNEVLN
+2470 DVKVKLNESLN

-2539 GKDGGSISVNGKDG
+2539 GKDGGSISINGKDG

-2573 DGDKGTGSITGLKDP
+2573 DGNKGTGSITGIKDP

-2602 TNAINNATNSLTDK
+2602 TSVINNATSSLTDK

-2640 EGTVTGNTATN
+2640 EGTVTGSTATN

-2657 DTTGKSTGLV
+2657 DITGKSTGLV

-2699 AKNGENGTGVITGL
+2699 AKDGENGTGSITGL